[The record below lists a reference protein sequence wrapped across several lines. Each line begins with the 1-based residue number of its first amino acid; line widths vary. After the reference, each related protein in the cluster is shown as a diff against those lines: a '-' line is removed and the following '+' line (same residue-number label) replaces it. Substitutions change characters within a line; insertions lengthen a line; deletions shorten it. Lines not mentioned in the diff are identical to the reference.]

1 MAPLVTCVLVWTV
14 PEAIARLLG
23 ASEPQLVSE
32 TSHALRI
39 SALSIIPFCYIYV
52 LMIVYK
58 LYRPHGVLFIS
69 QPLSLTVI
77 GNKYS

>member
-14 PEAIARLLG
+14 PEAIARLFG
-23 ASEPQLVSE
+23 ASEPQLVSK

-58 LYRPHGVLFIS
+58 LYS
-69 QPLSLTVI
+69 QHRMGCSSSRSPSR
-77 GNKYS
+77 

>member
-14 PEAIARLLG
+14 PEAIARLFG

-58 LYRPHGVLFIS
+58 LYS
-69 QPLSLTVI
+69 QHRMGCSSFRSPSR
-77 GNKYS
+77 